1 MADSVGRGT
10 VLRDAADMTPEERR
24 LYLEDWGKRVK
35 IIPKKGTPKPSEVSE
50 RFTPPVG
57 PPVPVKGPGVELP
70 SIELPMPPTAT
81 QARQPD
87 QGIPLD
93 SPVIQKP
100 PAPKQPAVNQT
111 TTAVSA
117 QVNQNKLDKFRDR
130 LLSSGMSPQDVE
142 KAIKMTFGAR
152 TPDVA
157 GTDAISQRLLGAEA
171 YTPMSQSEAKIY
183 GDTQKRIFDNT
194 AAMAKSHDRI
204 LNLTKLAQDEIDE
217 QSRRHADNIIQEREV
232 ENLKKGH
239 EALHADTM
247 LENSRVLNQKLNQVQ
262 ALYDQAMKDSMAAD
276 EITGWDI
283 FRKSAIAI
291 GALAAAGG
299 TVLGQMALAKSGGMP
314 NVLMPLISKAID
326 ADMEYMASRKSKAD
340 AGLSKAQKL
349 HAGYTQIFKDREL
362 ADLTAKDAL
371 YKYWDQ
377 NLEFYKN
384 RLPEGG
390 RKRLIA
396 DAQKAVKLQ
405 QEQHQL
411 KLRGAY
417 NKFLQEN
424 TGLMVN
430 SIKNEEDFKNQFVN
444 RNYNVI
450 NALNTYK
457 NLTATSSEKLKR
469 PKLTTDQIGKVDHSS
484 SLLKM
489 MRPLKSNITKLVNKF
504 QGGGGWFSTVKNVAE
519 IKFSDLVG
527 QFRDSEEAALLS
539 EVKGQL
545 LQLGRRIGAT
555 VENRLTNEDAQFWQ
569 ETVGTD
575 LDSVSIMTAVQRLV
589 SAEYSLRETLIE
601 GASLMGPA
609 QFGQNKARMDAA
621 FGADSFEVLANY
633 NASVKNF
640 IDNQDTASPVY
651 NVGMSKINEQFR
663 FTDENWARLQLQ
675 IMDRFTNDITYNRI
689 GQTDVQ
695 KNRREA
701 IQARSDVVT
710 RDSPIGNLIPVPT
723 KGDEGRAH
731 LKPDMAADFYAM
743 HDAARRAGV
752 EILASGPRA
761 GYRSQQ
767 DTEQLIKEGYSA
779 DPRGGHTEHG
789 GANSIDISVNA
800 STESDKYKWLVKNG
814 ARFGFFPHGM
824 AGYEGHHHW
833 IYDPS
838 RKTGR

>member
-1 MADSVGRGT
+1 
-10 VLRDAADMTPEERR
+10 MTPEERR

-35 IIPKKGTPKPSEVSE
+35 ITPKKGTPKPTELTESLTE
-50 RFTPPVG
+50 PVG

-70 SIELPMPPTAT
+70 SIELPMLPTLPPS
-81 QARQPD
+81 RQPE

-93 SPVIQKP
+93 SSFVQAPA
-100 PAPKQPAVNQT
+100 APKQPQT
-111 TTAVSA
+111 NETSTVVSK
-117 QVNQNKLDKFRDR
+117 QVNQNKIDKFRDR
-130 LLSSGMSPQDVE
+130 LLSSGMTPQDVE
-142 KAIKMTFGAR
+142 KAIKMTFGEKPPA
-152 TPDVA
+152 P
-157 GTDAISQRLLGAEA
+157 GTGGIRQNLLNAEA
-171 YTPMSQSEAKIY
+171 YTPMSAAQGKIY
-183 GDTQKRIFDNT
+183 DNTQKRIFDNT
-194 AAMAKSHDRI
+194 AAMAESHDRI
-204 LNLTKLAQDEIDE
+204 IGLTKLAEEEVNE

-232 ENLKKGH
+232 ESLKRGA
-239 EALHADTM
+239 EELYADTIN
-247 LENSRVLNQKLNQVQ
+247 ENSRALNQKLNQVEV
-262 ALYDQAMKDSMAAD
+262 LYDQAMKESMAAD

-314 NVLMPLISKAID
+314 NVLMPLIAKAID
-326 ADMEYMASRKSKAD
+326 ADMEYMTSRKSKAD
-340 AGLSKAQKL
+340 TALNKAQKL

-362 ADLTAKDAL
+362 ADLTAKDSL
-371 YKYWDQ
+371 FKYWDK

-390 RKRLIA
+390 RKRLLE
-396 DAQKAVKLQ
+396 DAQKAIKLQ
-405 QEQHQL
+405 HEQHQL

-417 NKFLQEN
+417 NKFLEEN

-457 NLTATSSEKLKR
+457 NFTASSSEKMKR
-469 PKLTTDQIGKVDHSS
+469 PKLTNDQIGKVDHSS

-489 MRPLKSNITKLVNKF
+489 MRPLKANITKLVNQF

-589 SAEYSLRETLIE
+589 SAEYSLRETLIDN
-601 GASLMGPA
+601 ASLMGPA
-609 QFGQNKARMDAA
+609 QFGQNKLRMDAA
-621 FGADSFEVLANY
+621 FGADSFEVLQNY
-633 NASVKNF
+633 NASVKSF
-640 IDNQDTASPVY
+640 IDNKDSASPIY
-651 NVGMSKINEQFR
+651 NVGMSKINESFR

-689 GQTDVQ
+689 GQVDVQ

-701 IQARSDVVT
+701 IESRSDVVT
-710 RDSPIGNLIPVPT
+710 RDSPIGKLLPVPT
-723 KGDEGRAH
+723 KEGEGRAH
-731 LKPDMAADFYAM
+731 LKPEMATDFIAM
-743 HDAARRAGV
+743 HDSAKKAGI
-752 EILASGPRA
+752 EIIASGSRA
-761 GYRSQQ
+761 GYRSEQ
-767 DTEQLIKEGYSA
+767 DTESLIKEGYSA

-789 GANSIDISVNA
+789 GANSIDIAVDA
-800 STESDKYKWLVKNG
+800 STESKKYKWLVDNG
-814 ARFGFFPHGM
+814 AKFGFFPHGIPD
-824 AGYEGHHHW
+824 YDGHHHW
-833 IYDPS
+833 IYDQS